1 MILVTDKSYY
11 KNPQKK
17 RQIIFA
23 SVDLGLRME
32 WKRFDML
39 PVHLRSRDTRLKKQ
53 HVRCFE
59 RGFATK

>member
-32 WKRFDML
+32 WERFDMF
-39 PVHLRSRDTRLKKQ
+39 PVHLRSRDTRLKNS
-53 HVRCFE
+53 
-59 RGFATK
+59 T